1 MARAGLLNERLKV
14 YTMTTTVDATGF
26 KAQTLTLKGEYFCRV
41 LNARNDRDTAD
52 VDRVVYNPDRRF
64 ELRRQIA
71 IADSDIIEYDG
82 QKYVI
87 TSIERNRNLD
97 IQTLYCDRYEQ

>member
-1 MARAGLLNERLKV
+1 MRSGLLNERLSV
-14 YTMTTTVDATGF
+14 YTVTTTVDANGF
-26 KAQTLTLKGEYFCRV
+26 KAQTLTLKGSYFCRV

-64 ELRRQIA
+64 ELRRQIQ

-82 QKYVI
+82 QRYVI
-87 TSIERNRNLD
+87 ASIERNRNLD
-97 IQTLYCDRYEQ
+97 TQTLNCDRYEQ

>member
-1 MARAGLLNERLKV
+1 MRSGLLNERLNV
-14 YTMTTTVDATGF
+14 YTVSVTTDANGF
-26 KAQTLTLKGEYFCRV
+26 KAQTLTLKGSYFCRV

-82 QKYVI
+82 IKYVI
-87 TSIERNRNLD
+87 SSIERNRNLD
-97 IQTLYCDRYEQ
+97 IQTINCVRYEQ

>member
-1 MARAGLLNERLKV
+1 MRSGLLNERLNV
-14 YTMTTTVDATGF
+14 YTVSVTTDANGF
-26 KAQTLTLKGEYFCRV
+26 KSQTLTLKGSYFCRV
-41 LNARNDRDTAD
+41 LNARNDRDSAD

-82 QKYVI
+82 IKYVI
-87 TSIERNRNLD
+87 SSIERNRNLD
-97 IQTLYCDRYEQ
+97 IQTINCVRYEQ

>member
-1 MARAGLLNERLKV
+1 MARAGLLNERLSV
-14 YTMTTTVDATGF
+14 YTMSTTADTNGY
-26 KAQTLTLKGEYFCRV
+26 KSQTLTLKGTYFCRV
-41 LNARNDRDTAD
+41 IASRNDRDTAD
-52 VDRVVYNPDRRF
+52 TDRIVYNPDRRF

-82 QKYVI
+82 IKYVI

-97 IQTLYCDRYEQ
+97 IQTIYCERYEQ

>member
-1 MARAGLLNERLKV
+1 MRSGLLNERLSVYKV
-14 YTMTTTVDATGF
+14 SVTTDANGF
-26 KAQTLTLKGEYFCRV
+26 KSQTLTLKGSYFCRV
-41 LNARNDRDTAD
+41 LNARNDRDSAD

-82 QKYVI
+82 IKYVI
-87 TSIERNRNLD
+87 SSIERNRNLD
-97 IQTLYCDRYEQ
+97 IQTINCVRYEQ

>member
-1 MARAGLLNERLKV
+1 MRSGLLNERLTV
-14 YTMTTTVDATGF
+14 YTMTTTTDATGA
-26 KAQTLTLKGEYFCRV
+26 KVASLVLKGSYFCRV
-41 LNARNDRDTAD
+41 LTKRNNRDTSD

-82 QKYVI
+82 IKYVI
-87 TSIERNRNLD
+87 TSIERNRNYD
-97 IQTLYCDRYEQ
+97 NQTLNCERYEQ

>member
-1 MARAGLLNERLKV
+1 MRSGLLNERLSV
-14 YTMTTTVDATGF
+14 YAMTYVTDANGAKTP
-26 KAQTLTLKGEYFCRV
+26 TLVLKGSYFCRV
-41 LNARNDRDTAD
+41 LNARNDRSTAD

-87 TSIERNRNLD
+87 TSIERNRNID
-97 IQTLYCDRYEQ
+97 IQTLNCNRYEQ

>member
-1 MARAGLLNERLKV
+1 MRSGLLNERLSV
-14 YTMTTTVDATGF
+14 YTVTTTVDANGF
-26 KAQTLTLKGEYFCRV
+26 KAQTLTLKGSYFCRV

-64 ELRRQIA
+64 ELRRQIQ

-82 QKYVI
+82 QRYVI
-87 TSIERNRNLD
+87 ASIDRNKNLD
-97 IQTLYCDRYEQ
+97 TQTLNCDRYEQ